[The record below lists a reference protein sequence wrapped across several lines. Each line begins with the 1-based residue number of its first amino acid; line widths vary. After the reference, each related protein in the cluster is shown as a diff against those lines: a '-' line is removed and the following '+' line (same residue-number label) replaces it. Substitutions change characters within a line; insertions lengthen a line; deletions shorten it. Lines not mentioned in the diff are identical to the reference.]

1 MLMVAQAFA
10 PHLLCEI
17 SEHVGDL
24 LDLFVVACSP
34 ACQRLMNFQCVV
46 YLTSTRGVALSG
58 VLVAVHL

>member
-1 MLMVAQAFA
+1 MSMVAQAFA

-24 LDLFVVACSP
+24 LDLFVVA
-34 ACQRLMNFQCVV
+34 
-46 YLTSTRGVALSG
+46 STRGVALSR